1 LKKKKSNNFERNFF
15 STNFLSK
22 KVQGNAKMFLLIPA
36 GIEIRQ
42 INSPFPPPLKLLLRL
57 LVFFIFRFLLFVTF
71 AAPNCIYFIHENKIS
86 LPFHFS
92 FRCFFTV
99 DVKSEQK
106 KNISVLL
113 LYFFSYIT
121 FWLKFTFPIFLNEIF
136 LERWIWFQI
145 RCQWWNRI
153 FFGNNKKHDL
163 DTQLNLTLT

>member
-1 LKKKKSNNFERNFF
+1 MCFFLEKYFPFSMILNQVQIITSFRYLKKKKSNNFERNFV

-92 FRCFFTV
+92 LQCFFTV
-99 DVKSEQK
+99 DVKSEEK
-106 KNISVLL
+106 K
-113 LYFFSYIT
+113 YFC
-121 FWLKFTFPIFLNEIF
+121 FTFVFFLIHYI
-136 LERWIWFQI
+136 LVQI
-145 RCQWWNRI
+145 YISN
-153 FFGNNKKHDL
+153 FFK
-163 DTQLNLTLT
+163 